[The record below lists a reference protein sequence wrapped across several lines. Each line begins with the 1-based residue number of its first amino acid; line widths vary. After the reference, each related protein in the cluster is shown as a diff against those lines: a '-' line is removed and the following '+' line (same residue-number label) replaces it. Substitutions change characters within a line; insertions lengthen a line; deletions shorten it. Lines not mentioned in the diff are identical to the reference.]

1 MQVKQL
7 DHVNIQTANVEGMV
21 EWYGRVLNMPSGKRP
36 PFDFPGA
43 WLYCG
48 EHPVVHLVGV
58 KETPAAGY
66 RLEHFAFSA
75 AGCKDFLDRLHRDGE
90 RYEARRVPGNGVVQ
104 INVWDPDGNHIHI
117 DFPPEDA
124 AGIEFEEAPRPPRKL
139 K

>member
-7 DHVNIQTANVEGMV
+7 DHVNIQTANVERMA

-48 EHPVVHLVGV
+48 DHPVVHLVGV
-58 KETPAAGY
+58 REQPPAGH
-66 RLEHFAFSA
+66 RLEHFALT
-75 AGCKDFLDRLHRDGE
+75 AGGFKEFLAQLDRDTE
-90 RYEARRVPGNGVVQ
+90 RYEARRVPGTGVVQ
-104 INVWDPDGNHIHI
+104 VNVWDPDGNHIHI

-124 AGIEFEEAPRPPRKL
+124 AGVAFNEAPRLRMR
-139 K
+139 